1 MTHSIASSGK
11 NNGIIL
17 KDTTSKE
24 DAIERR
30 EREINGN
37 RADRVRE
44 TLMYY
49 LQDSVEKTIDD
60 ILKGEDQEVLEII
73 AEDVDS
79 ISEDI
84 AIITET
90 MIKEYV

>member
-73 AEDVDS
+73 AEDIDS

-90 MIKEYV
+90 KIKEYV